1 MKFVKE
7 SIPYIIIILAVILI
21 RTFAAT
27 PVRVT
32 GDSMN
37 NTFKNG
43 NILLLSK
50 MTKEYR
56 RMDIVVFDYDNDRL
70 IKRVIGLPGE
80 TVKIEDNK
88 IYINDKVIEDYSKNI
103 KTSDFE
109 LSDIGYKTIPKGYY
123 FVMGDN
129 RGASLDSRII
139 GLISEKE
146 IKGKII
152 FSIIPFENV

>member
-50 MTKEYR
+50 MTIEYR
-56 RMDIVVFDYDNDRL
+56 RMDLVVFDYDNDRL
-70 IKRVIGLPGE
+70 IKRVIVFPGE
-80 TVKIEDNK
+80 TVKIKD
-88 IYINDKVIEDYSKNI
+88 
-103 KTSDFE
+103 
-109 LSDIGYKTIPKGYY
+109 KGYY
-123 FVMGDN
+123 FGMRYN
-129 RGASLDSRII
+129 RGASLDSRIN